1 MDVARLFESNL
12 ALIDG
17 VVAAVC
23 HRAGMFGAD
32 AEDFASA
39 TKLALMENDY
49 AVLRLFEGRSSLTTF
64 LAVIV
69 QRFLIDERTKRTGRW
84 HPSREAERLGE
95 SAVVLERIVRRD
107 RRSIEEAIPIV
118 QSIDPTLT
126 RERVMEIEARL
137 PLRAPRPRPVD
148 LSDAEGGL
156 AATERADDRALAADA
171 VRLAERTSGLIREAL
186 EAMTLEE
193 RMIIRFHYASAM
205 TIAEISGV
213 LRLPQRPLY
222 RRLEAL
228 LRRLRATLTAA
239 GIDARDLGDLIGNA
253 TRELDFGFGGRKG
266 ETARRTNDEGG
277 AGKREEVG

>member
-17 VVAAVC
+17 VIASVC

-69 QRFLIDERTKRTGRW
+69 QRFLIDERAKRTGRW

-107 RRSIEEAIPIV
+107 HRSIEEAIPIV

-126 RERVMEIEARL
+126 RERVLEIEARL
-137 PLRAPRPRPVD
+137 PLRAPRPRAVD
-148 LSDAEGGL
+148 LSDAEEGL
-156 AATERADDRALAADA
+156 AAAERADDRALAADA
-171 VRLAERTSGLIREAL
+171 ERLAEKTSNAIRDAL
-186 EAMTLEE
+186 ETMTLEE

-239 GIDARDLGDLIGNA
+239 GIDAHDLGDLIGNA
-253 TRELDFGFGGRKG
+253 TRELDFGFDSRKP
-266 ETARRTNDEGG
+266 ETARRTIEEGA
-277 AGKREEVG
+277 AGKCEEVG